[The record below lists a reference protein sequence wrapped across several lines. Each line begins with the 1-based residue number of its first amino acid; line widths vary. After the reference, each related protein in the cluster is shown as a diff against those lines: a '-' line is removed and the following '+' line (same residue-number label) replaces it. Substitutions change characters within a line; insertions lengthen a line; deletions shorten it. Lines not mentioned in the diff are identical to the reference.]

1 MKHAHPAE
9 LIAFFE
15 KMTRELEDPRA
26 YLRRSAEWVK
36 ANYPESEPL
45 LLPVLR
51 KLYKS
56 AKRKG

>member
-9 LIAFFE
+9 LMSFVE
-15 KMTRELEDPRA
+15 KMTRELDDPRA

-36 ANYPESEPL
+36 EHYPESAPL
-45 LLPVLR
+45 LLPSLR

-56 AKRKG
+56 AKRKH